1 MAAVGLLAASC
12 NSDEGGDAD
21 GASTS
26 TSGGASSGSDDAAGD
41 DVDEGA
47 ADAADAELGLVRL
60 EVDLDQPIAAVAAP
74 SGNALLVA
82 ERAGRVVEVSLDQDG
97 GVIGVEP
104 VIDISDAVADMSGER
119 GLLGIAVDPDAG
131 QLLLSFTRGS
141 DGASQLDAYA
151 LDPGSSSTV
160 VDESTRRNLLDVDQ
174 PFANHNGGHVA
185 LGPDGMVYVG
195 LGDGG
200 GQGDPEGR
208 AQDRS
213 SLLGKLLRL
222 DLSAPDG
229 VPADNPFV
237 DTEGA
242 RPEIWATGLRNPWRF
257 SFDRETG
264 DLWVADVGQ
273 NEIEEIT
280 VLRAA
285 DGGGRG
291 ANLGWDLFEGTA
303 EFDDADPAP
312 GDASAGPF
320 TDPVFTYTHD
330 QGCSITGGVVYR
342 GEQVPSLRGRYLFSD
357 FCTPGLR
364 SLSADAAGGSDSSLG
379 LELPSV
385 VGFAEDA
392 RGEVYVVSLDEGL
405 HRLVQT
411 D

>member
-1 MAAVGLLAASC
+1 MLAAVVVVVATGLVAASC
-12 NSDEGGDAD
+12 SSGPDDGVGTSTTTRDAAASSTPGDATDEDVAEGGVAL
-21 GASTS
+21 
-26 TSGGASSGSDDAAGD
+26 
-41 DVDEGA
+41 E
-47 ADAADAELGLVRL
+47 RL
-60 EVDLDQPIAAVAAP
+60 DVDLDQPIAAVAAP

-82 ERAGRVVEVSLDQDG
+82 ERTGRVVEVTLDDDG
-97 GVIGVEP
+97 AVSGVEP
-104 VIDISDAVADMSGER
+104 VIDISEAVADTSGER

-131 QLLLSFTRGS
+131 QLLLSYTRGS
-141 DGASQLDAYA
+141 DGASQLDAYQ
-151 LDPGSSSTV
+151 LDPDATATV
-160 VDESTRRNLLDVDQ
+160 VDESTRRNLLDVEQ

-185 LGPDGMVYVG
+185 LGPDAMVYLG

-200 GQGDPEGR
+200 GQGDPDGR

-213 SLLGKLLRL
+213 SLLGKLLRF
-222 DLSAPDG
+222 DVSAPDG

-242 RPEIWATGLRNPWRF
+242 QAEIWATGVRNPWRF

-285 DGGGRG
+285 DGAGRG
-291 ANLGWDLFEGTA
+291 ANLGWDLFEGDA

-312 GDASAGPF
+312 GDASEGPF
-320 TDPVFTYTHD
+320 ADPVFTYTHD

-342 GEQVPSLRGRYLFSD
+342 GEQIPSLRGRYLFSD

-364 SLSADAAGGSDSSLG
+364 SLPATAPDGPDTALG

-392 RGEVYVVSLDEGL
+392 GGEVYVISLDEGL
-405 HRLVQT
+405 HRLVPSA
-411 D
+411 